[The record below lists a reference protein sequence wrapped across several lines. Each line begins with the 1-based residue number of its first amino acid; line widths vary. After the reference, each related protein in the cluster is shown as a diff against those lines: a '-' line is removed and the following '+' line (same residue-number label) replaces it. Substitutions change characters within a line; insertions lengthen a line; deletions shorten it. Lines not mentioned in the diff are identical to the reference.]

1 MAFKLFI
8 VVALA
13 TLMTVVT
20 AELPSDV
27 KDCLNKCMDNGNTN
41 SCIAECVG
49 TTLEVMDKLEKCG
62 SNCWAESTSD
72 RDAALVCI
80 QGCVDEFDKESK
92 YSYQDMVTAMDD
104 IANDALDSENGTP
117 SSDKS
122 DVESANFQTNKN
134 TTESTTKTATK
145 ASSTTSADGDD
156 AVNNNGANDVA
167 TFMGSVGL
175 SAAVIAYQFS

>member
-13 TLMTVVT
+13 TLTTVVT

-27 KDCLNKCMDNGNTN
+27 KGCLNKCIDNDNTN
-41 SCIAECVG
+41 SCSAECVG
-49 TTLEVMDKLEKCG
+49 TNLEVMEKLEKCG
-62 SNCWAESTSD
+62 GNCLVESTSD
-72 RDAALVCI
+72 RDAALVCV

-92 YSYQDMVTAMDD
+92 YSYQDIITGMVD
-104 IANDALDSENGTP
+104 IATDALDSENGTP

-122 DVESANFQTNKN
+122 DVENANFQTNKN
-134 TTESTTKTATK
+134 TTESATK
-145 ASSTTSADGDD
+145 ASSTTSADDDD

-167 TFMGSVGL
+167 TFMGSIGL
-175 SAAVIAYQFS
+175 SAAVIVYQFS